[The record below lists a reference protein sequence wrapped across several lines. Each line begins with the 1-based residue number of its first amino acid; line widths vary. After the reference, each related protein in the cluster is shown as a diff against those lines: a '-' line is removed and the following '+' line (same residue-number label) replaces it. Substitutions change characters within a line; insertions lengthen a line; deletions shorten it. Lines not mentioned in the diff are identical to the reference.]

1 MHPPTRSDHHY
12 RTDHTGR
19 FLSHQLRTTLAQRHL
34 GKALQFTEIQS
45 AFFNLFN
52 FHLCRC
58 LQSCCFTQD
67 QFRPVLPG
75 ILFIDGKLGERAG
88 GESSSELA
96 TVLMASW
103 YNGVELGI
111 ANLDIRDI
119 IIESGF
125 WERVGSGGMV

>member
-1 MHPPTRSDHHY
+1 MLFSSSKQDILVLLKLTQMVY
-12 RTDHTGR
+12 
-19 FLSHQLRTTLAQRHL
+19 
-34 GKALQFTEIQS
+34 
-45 AFFNLFN
+45 FFNLLNVQLIEVYRHKENTRRFSSVKSN
-52 FHLCRC
+52 RAISYLPDF
-58 LQSCCFTQD
+58 
-67 QFRPVLPG
+67 LPG

-119 IIESGF
+119 IIDSGF

>member
-1 MHPPTRSDHHY
+1 MLFSSSKQDILVLLKLTQVVY
-12 RTDHTGR
+12 
-19 FLSHQLRTTLAQRHL
+19 
-34 GKALQFTEIQS
+34 
-45 AFFNLFN
+45 FFNLLNAKLIEVYKYQENTSRRFSFVN
-52 FHLCRC
+52 SNRAISYLPDF
-58 LQSCCFTQD
+58 
-67 QFRPVLPG
+67 LPG

-119 IIESGF
+119 IIDSGF